1 MAYGKRR
8 IMGKKTEAEL
18 PVFQSLEEF
27 DYSWGQDMA
36 LRCIAQGEH
45 MIAATMRLFGT
56 CYPEGVRRGFV
67 AKLQAYRAAQA
78 AGLEI
83 ALPKV

>member
-1 MAYGKRR
+1 
-8 IMGKKTEAEL
+8 MGKKTEKAEM
-18 PVFQSLEEF
+18 PVFQSLEDF

-36 LRCIAQGEH
+36 LRCIAQGEG
-45 MIAATMRLFGT
+45 MIAATMRVLGT
-56 CYPEGVRRGFV
+56 LYPEGVRKGFV
-67 AKLQAYRAAQA
+67 AKIQAYQAAQA

>member
-1 MAYGKRR
+1 M
-8 IMGKKTEAEL
+8 KKESAEM

-36 LRCIAQGEH
+36 LRCIAQGEG
-45 MIAATMRLFGT
+45 MIAATMRVLGT
-56 CYPEGVRRGFV
+56 LYTEGVRRGFV

-78 AGLEI
+78 SGLEI
-83 ALPKV
+83 ALPKA

>member
-1 MAYGKRR
+1 MGKR
-8 IMGKKTEAEL
+8 IEKAEM
-18 PVFQSLEEF
+18 PVFQSFEEF

-36 LRCIAQGEH
+36 FRCIAQGEG
-45 MIAATMRLFGT
+45 MIAAIMRMLGT
-56 CYPEGVRRGFV
+56 LYPEGVRRGFV

>member
-1 MAYGKRR
+1 M
-8 IMGKKTEAEL
+8 KKESAEL
-18 PVFQSLEEF
+18 PQFQSLEEF
-27 DYSWGQDMA
+27 DYSWGQEMA

-45 MIAATMRLFGT
+45 MVTATMQLFGT

-83 ALPKV
+83 ALPKT

>member
-1 MAYGKRR
+1 M
-8 IMGKKTEAEL
+8 KKESAEM
-18 PVFQSLEEF
+18 PVFQSLEDF

-36 LRCIAQGEH
+36 LRCIAQGEG
-45 MIAATMRLFGT
+45 MIAATMRVLGT
-56 CYPEGVRRGFV
+56 LYPEGVRKGFV
-67 AKLQAYRAAQA
+67 AKIQAYQAAHA

>member
-1 MAYGKRR
+1 M
-8 IMGKKTEAEL
+8 KKESADM

-36 LRCIAQGEH
+36 FRCIAQGEG
-45 MIAATMRLFGT
+45 MIAAIMRMLGT
-56 CYPEGVRRGFV
+56 LYPEGVRRGFV

>member
-1 MAYGKRR
+1 M
-8 IMGKKTEAEL
+8 KKESAET

-27 DYSWGQDMA
+27 DYSWGEAMA

-45 MIAATMRLFGT
+45 MVAATMRLLGT
-56 CYPEGVRRGFV
+56 LYPEGVRKGFV
-67 AKLQAYRAAQA
+67 AKMQAYQAAQA

>member
-1 MAYGKRR
+1 M
-8 IMGKKTEAEL
+8 KKESADM
-18 PVFQSLEEF
+18 PAFQSLEDF

-36 LRCIAQGEH
+36 LRCIAQGEG
-45 MIAATMRLFGT
+45 MIAATMRVLGT
-56 CYPEGVRRGFV
+56 LYPEGVRKGFV
-67 AKLQAYRAAQA
+67 AKMQAYQAAQA

>member
-1 MAYGKRR
+1 M
-8 IMGKKTEAEL
+8 KKESADM

-36 LRCIAQGEH
+36 LRCIAQGEG
-45 MIAATMRLFGT
+45 MIAATMRVLGT
-56 CYPEGVRRGFV
+56 LYPEGVRKGFV
-67 AKLQAYRAAQA
+67 AKMQAYQAAQA
-78 AGLEI
+78 AGFEI

>member
-1 MAYGKRR
+1 M
-8 IMGKKTEAEL
+8 KKESAEL
-18 PVFQSLEEF
+18 PQFQSLEEF
-27 DYSWGQDMA
+27 DYDWGQKMA

-45 MIAATMRLFGT
+45 MIVATMRLFGT

-67 AKLQAYRAAQA
+67 AKLQAYKAAQA

-83 ALPKV
+83 ALPKA

>member
-1 MAYGKRR
+1 M
-8 IMGKKTEAEL
+8 KKESAEM
-18 PVFQSLEEF
+18 PVFQSLEDF

-36 LRCIAQGEH
+36 LRCIAQGEG

-83 ALPKV
+83 AFPKV